1 VVSQSSLRLCANP
14 CDAGVARLLDAFDR
28 PGVAQVGVAYSG
40 GADSTAL
47 LLSAAKRW
55 PGRIQALHVNHGMQD
70 AAVDFERHCIQF
82 CGQWGIAIRVA
93 QLRVRPEAGESPED
107 AARSARY
114 RALAILSSE
123 LAIENVLLAQHADDQ
138 VETVILALSRG
149 AGLPGLSGMADSF
162 TRHGVRFHR
171 PVLDQSALALRHWL
185 TVAGI
190 PFIEDPSNANTALT
204 RNRIRHVLMPTLV
217 QAFPACRET
226 FARSAR
232 HAAQAQELLR
242 DLAVIDAAV
251 TGLPPLIAV
260 LQTLSEAR
268 QANVLRYWLHS
279 VHAVA
284 PSAAQLAE
292 LLKQLAA
299 CQTRGHHLRLKVATG
314 YVVRNAKELQYL
326 PEVSSN

>member
-1 VVSQSSLRLCANP
+1 VVSQPALTLPTNP
-14 CDAGVARLLDAFDR
+14 CDAGVARLFDALDR
-28 PGVAQVGVAYSG
+28 QGVVRLGVAYSG

-47 LLSAAKRW
+47 LLAAAKRW
-55 PGRIQALHVNHGMQD
+55 PGRVQALHVNHGMQE
-70 AAVDFERHCIQF
+70 AAVDFEQHCLQF
-82 CGQWGIAIRVA
+82 CDRQGIAIRVA
-93 QLRVRPEAGESPED
+93 QLRVRPDPGESPED

-114 RALAILSSE
+114 CSLALLSSE

-138 VETVILALSRG
+138 LETMILALSRG

-171 PVLDQSALALRHWL
+171 PILDQYALALRQWL
-185 TVAGI
+185 GVTGV

-226 FARSAR
+226 FARTAR

-242 DLAVIDAAV
+242 DLATIDASL

-268 QANVLRYWLHS
+268 QANVLRYWLYS
-279 VHAVA
+279 VYAVA

-299 CQTRGHHLRLKVATG
+299 CQTRGHRLRLKVATG
-314 YVVRNAKELQYL
+314 YVIRSANTLQYL
-326 PEVSSN
+326 PEGAPV

>member
-1 VVSQSSLRLCANP
+1 MVTPPPLTLPTNP
-14 CDAGVARLLDAFDR
+14 CDAGLARLSEALDRQGAAR
-28 PGVAQVGVAYSG
+28 WGVAYSG

-47 LLSAAKRW
+47 LLAAAKRW
-55 PGRIQALHVNHGMQD
+55 PGRVQALHVNHGMQE
-70 AAVDFERHCIQF
+70 AAGDFEQHCIQF
-82 CGQWGIAIRVA
+82 CDKEGIALRVA
-93 QLRVRPEAGESPED
+93 QLRVRPEMGESPED

-114 RALAILSSE
+114 RALAMLSSE

-171 PVLDQSALALRHWL
+171 PILDQSALALRHWL
-185 TVAGI
+185 RVAGVA
-190 PFIEDPSNANTALT
+190 FVEDPSNADTALT
-204 RNRIRHVLMPTLV
+204 RNRIRHLLV
-217 QAFPACRET
+217 PSLAQAFPACRET
-226 FARSAR
+226 FARTAR

-242 DLAVIDAAV
+242 DLATLDAAV
-251 TGLPPLIAV
+251 TGLPPLIAA
-260 LQTLSEAR
+260 LQTLSQAR
-268 QANVLRYWLHS
+268 QANVLRYWLYS

-299 CQTRGHHLRLKVATG
+299 CRTRGHRVRLKVATG
-314 YVVRNAKELQYL
+314 YVVRNASALQYL
-326 PEVSSN
+326 PEGAPV